1 MQSILARLKASAYQ
15 NSDGNEAAETID
27 DRIKRGPSPI
37 NGVVNNAEIR
47 NEKCRKQN
55 VPKLNLDISKALTET
70 IIDISPE
77 SSSTPDTDDALEI
90 EIVMAT
96 NKSPSARVRQQSS
109 STSPRQ
115 LRKGSRNKGSRV
127 SLNSIAT
134 GKDDVDN
141 TGLDSEDDNDTQRS
155 QMYTPQQAWSA
166 FENCVKNIDNGN
178 PEHFTK
184 KPKPNFI
191 SSGTFQQVMV
201 DMYGN
206 SEYGNTKGYTVLKQ
220 KLNNM
225 ARATGLASRMMF
237 SAINRGQEERE
248 EEEARIAY
256 GDTGEDEPDMSS
268 HGEPESVTKVFAK
281 RGWKMLK
288 RQVNENAMEHH
299 TQSTKL
305 NWVMLQHT
313 VKQMTNTEK
322 TRQDLYERY
331 GIVPTKLD
339 DGTFVCENR
348 MLSERARS
356 QMYGRTVDGRE
367 YMRPSSYQPNAARL
381 RSRSQ
386 LSSYSTTSQKKP
398 RGNSKSGVS

>member
-1 MQSILARLKASAYQ
+1 
-15 NSDGNEAAETID
+15 
-27 DRIKRGPSPI
+27 
-37 NGVVNNAEIR
+37 
-47 NEKCRKQN
+47 
-55 VPKLNLDISKALTET
+55 
-70 IIDISPE
+70 
-77 SSSTPDTDDALEI
+77 
-90 EIVMAT
+90 
-96 NKSPSARVRQQSS
+96 
-109 STSPRQ
+109 
-115 LRKGSRNKGSRV
+115 
-127 SLNSIAT
+127 
-134 GKDDVDN
+134 
-141 TGLDSEDDNDTQRS
+141 
-155 QMYTPQQAWSA
+155 
-166 FENCVKNIDNGN
+166 
-178 PEHFTK
+178 
-184 KPKPNFI
+184 
-191 SSGTFQQVMV
+191 
-201 DMYGN
+201 
-206 SEYGNTKGYTVLKQ
+206 
-220 KLNNM
+220 M